1 MGFPREE
8 ELAAWV
14 RARLSPERWRH
25 TQGVLESALSL
36 ARRWGVSEEK
46 ARVAALLHDAA
57 REESPEGLLK
67 MAGDFGIVRDKICD
81 AEPVLYHGPLA
92 AALAR
97 TVWRIDD
104 PDVLHAIAYHTTGR
118 PGMSPLEK
126 VIFLADALEPGRQYP
141 GVDALRDQAFV
152 DLDGALRA
160 SLESSIVYLIQRG
173 QLIHPDTLAARN
185 QLVMEARS

>member
-1 MGFPREE
+1 MGFPSEA

-14 RARLSPERWRH
+14 RGRLSPPRWQH
-25 TQGVLESALSL
+25 TQGVVEMAQAL

-46 ARVAALLHDAA
+46 ARVAALLHDVA
-57 REESPEGLLK
+57 REGTPAGLLK

-152 DLDGALRA
+152 DLNGALRA